1 MKRFYFILLLSI
13 TGMVFSN
20 DRPPFPNE
28 KKSENQWFPPFF
40 RPDPKESHKK
50 QHRRM
55 RNKIFDFVTVLQIED
70 DIIEATGQAR
80 ILKENFV
87 RREELLREERKLI
100 MKELEYFLNEQ
111 KQGRDMN
118 HSILQAYKKLYNNT
132 SNMQALVLEHVNTLQ
147 KQSEEIYN
155 KYIEK
160 TSKKI
165 TEFEQNP
172 QQLTEKL
179 LKLYNEVSN

>member
-1 MKRFYFILLLSI
+1 MKRLYYILLLSI
-13 TGMVFSN
+13 TGMVFSH

-28 KKSENQWFPPFF
+28 KKAENPWFHTFL
-40 RPDPKESHKK
+40 RPDPKESYKK

-70 DIIEATGQAR
+70 EIIEATGQAR

-100 MKELEYFLNEQ
+100 MKELEYLLNEQ
-111 KQGRDMN
+111 KKGRNMN
-118 HSILQAYKKLYNNT
+118 NAILEAYKKLYNNT
-132 SNMQALVLEHVNTLQ
+132 SNMQTLVLEHVNTLQ

-165 TEFEQNP
+165 REFEQNP

-179 LKLYNEVSN
+179 LKLYNEVLN